1 MNTLLTRLLSYL
13 NGAILEDTNYRFC
26 LFVIEHYISFSTLS
40 IEQMANESGLTIEN
54 ILHTCYALGFKD
66 FNAFQQ
72 KLLQDHML
80 RLDQIGSRM
89 LDTDI
94 TQNLPEVLL
103 YDETKL
109 LIDTICHLIFK
120 SRRVILMGSI
130 YAVSL
135 AIEMQTDFITLGKT
149 VIQYHHYDQPLSI
162 SSHDVI
168 LFISATG
175 HTIENFMRIKE
186 NTDFHQAT
194 SILLT
199 QNPLYTTPEHRL
211 CHHTLYLPGKFNSV
225 LFYNQIMQIFN
236 VIRITYYHK
245 YYLK

>member
-1 MNTLLTRLLSYL
+1 
-13 NGAILEDTNYRFC
+13 
-26 LFVIEHYISFSTLS
+26 
-40 IEQMANESGLTIEN
+40 MANESGLTIEN

-175 HTIENFMRIKE
+175 H
-186 NTDFHQAT
+186 
-194 SILLT
+194 
-199 QNPLYTTPEHRL
+199 
-211 CHHTLYLPGKFNSV
+211 
-225 LFYNQIMQIFN
+225 LFYLLKIHYTQHLNIAYAIIRFIFQEN
-236 VIRITYYHK
+236 LIVSFFITK
-245 YYLK
+245 SCKSLMLSV